1 MNMIG
6 GGASAMNSLEMIRIS
21 SWYMTFC
28 DFEKAVVT
36 FLKNVQMYAVTKK
49 YKMKIREACHY

>member
-1 MNMIG
+1 MIG